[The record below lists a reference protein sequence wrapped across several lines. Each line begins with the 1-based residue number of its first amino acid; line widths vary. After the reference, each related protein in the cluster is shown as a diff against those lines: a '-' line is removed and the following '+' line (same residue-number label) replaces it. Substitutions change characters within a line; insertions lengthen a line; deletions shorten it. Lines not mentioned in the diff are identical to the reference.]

1 MRKRWLAT
9 GLVIAVAALMMGAVA
24 CSSKKSTTN
33 PTSTKSSPTA
43 IAHETPTA
51 EMTAMA
57 GETPGSGTQS
67 AVTVTLVEYK
77 VVPVPTSVPAGS
89 VTFNAKNMGGATHEL
104 HVIKTDLAPEA
115 LPTKA
120 DGSVD
125 EEAAGVTMIDHV
137 TDIAAGQAKPLTVKL
152 EPGKYVLICNVVQ
165 TTNGT
170 TISHY
175 AQGMHVAFTIT
186 P

>member
-1 MRKRWLAT
+1 MGKRWLAIS
-9 GLVIAVAALMMGAVA
+9 LVIATAALMIGAIA
-24 CSSKKSTTN
+24 CSSSKTKTT
-33 PTSTKSSPTA
+33 TSS
-43 IAHETPTA
+43 TPTTSSGKTPVQ
-51 EMTAMA
+51 TASK
-57 GETPGSGTQS
+57 TPGGAQS
-67 AVTVTLVEYK
+67 EVAVTLVEYK
-77 VVPVPTSVPAGS
+77 VVPVPTSAHAGS
-89 VTFNAKNMGGATHEL
+89 VTFNAKNIGSATHEL

-125 EEAAGVTMIDHV
+125 EEAAGVTMVDHV
-137 TDIAAGQAKPLTVKL
+137 TDIAAGQAKPLTVTL
-152 EPGKYVLICNVVQ
+152 EPGTYVLICNVVH

-175 AQGMHVAFTIT
+175 ERGMRVAFTIT

>member
-1 MRKRWLAT
+1 MRKRWLAI
-9 GLVIAVAALMMGAVA
+9 GLVMATTALVGGAVA
-24 CSSKKSTTN
+24 CSSKKSTTS
-33 PTSTKSSPTA
+33 PTSTKSGPTA
-43 IAHETPTA
+43 MAHETPTA
-51 EMTAMA
+51 EVTAMV
-57 GETPGSGTQS
+57 GETPGSEAQS
-67 AVTVTLVEYK
+67 QVAVTLVEYK
-77 VVPVPTSVPAGS
+77 VVPVPTSAHAGS
-89 VTFNAKNMGGATHEL
+89 VTFNAKNIGSATHEL

-125 EEAAGVTMIDHV
+125 EEAAGVTMVDHV
-137 TDIAAGQAKPLTVKL
+137 TDIAAGQAKPLTVTL
-152 EPGKYVLICNVVQ
+152 EPGTYVLICNVVH

-175 AQGMHVAFTIT
+175 ERGMRVAFTIT

>member
-1 MRKRWLAT
+1 MHKRWLAT
-9 GLVIAVAALMMGAVA
+9 GLVIAVAALMIGAMA
-24 CSSKKSTTN
+24 CSSKKSAPN
-33 PTSTKSSPTA
+33 PTSTKTSETA
-43 IAHETPTA
+43 MAHETPTA
-51 EMTAMA
+51 EVTAMA
-57 GETPGSGTQS
+57 GETPETQS
-67 AVTVTLVEYK
+67 EVAVTLVEYK

-89 VTFNAKNMGGATHEL
+89 VTFNIKNIGSAEHEL

-125 EEAAGVTMIDHV
+125 EEAAGVTMVDHV
-137 TDIAAGQAKPLTVKL
+137 PNIAAGQATPLTVKL
-152 EPGKYVLICNVVQ
+152 EPGAYVLICNLVQ

-170 TISHY
+170 TVSHY
-175 AQGMHVAFTIT
+175 AEGMHVAFTIT

>member
-1 MRKRWLAT
+1 MRRRWLAIS
-9 GLVIAVAALMMGAVA
+9 LVMATAALMVGAVA

-33 PTSTKSSPTA
+33 PTPTKSSATA
-43 IAHETPTA
+43 MAHETPTA
-51 EMTAMA
+51 EATAMA
-57 GETPGSGTQS
+57 GKTPASAQS
-67 AVTVTLVEYK
+67 EVAVTLVEYK
-77 VVPVPTSVPAGS
+77 VVPVPASVPAGS
-89 VTFNAKNMGGATHEL
+89 VTFNAKNIGGATHEL

-125 EEAAGVTMIDHV
+125 EEAAGVTMVDHV
-137 TDIAAGQAKPLTVKL
+137 TDIAAGSEKSLTVTL
-152 EPGKYVLICNVVQ
+152 EPGTYVLICNVVQ
-165 TTNGT
+165 TTSGT

-175 AQGMHVAFTIT
+175 AQGMRVAFTIT